1 MLHSYQMPTTDC
13 CQPKMSVEQRGAQAD
28 CSEASCKPASGAT
41 AWSAQQSKAR
51 SAGNAGSQM
60 TATVL
65 VSNGRTASA

>member
-13 CQPKMSVEQRGAQAD
+13 CQPAMTHDYRVAQAS
-28 CSEASCKPASGAT
+28 CTEASCKPASGAT

-51 SAGNAGSQM
+51 SAGMSGAQM
-60 TATVL
+60 TATVF